1 MPQPTRLYS
10 KGVVLGYRRSRM
22 IQDTNTSLVKIEG
35 VTKKEDTEVG
45 DARLLLWRG
54 VHEERR

>member
-1 MPQPTRLYS
+1 
-10 KGVVLGYRRSRM
+10 M